1 MRGMQQC
8 SDLRPSPFNALPY
21 RTLPNS
27 PAYRTQDFKRRV
39 DLDSMAAAYSRIRSS
54 TGITEGARLAGTPP
68 LRRACAPHSTPGAC
82 LVLFGADLSEK
93 AKVLATVRDLLCLS
107 AAATRLC

>member
-1 MRGMQQC
+1 MQRC
-8 SDLRPSPFNALPY
+8 SDPRPSPFNALPY

-68 LRRACAPHSTPGAC
+68 CCAVHVPRTAPPVPASC
-82 LVLFGADLSEK
+82 Y
-93 AKVLATVRDLLCLS
+93 
-107 AAATRLC
+107 